1 MRTRT
6 VFAAFAVALATIPAN
21 AEGTYDAGANDDEI
35 LIGITAP
42 LSGPASSYGIACAAH
57 EAYFRMINEE
67 QGGVNGRKLTLKCE
81 DDGFS
86 PPRTIEQTRKLVE
99 SDQVFVIYN
108 SLGTSTNTAV
118 APYLT
123 SMEVPQLLLNSG
135 ASKWNDPAQ
144 NPWQTSSIP
153 HYLTE
158 AQIFAQHIMETMPD
172 AKVALLQQGDDY
184 GKDYLEGLKLGF
196 GDKFDDYVTVQ
207 ETFELSDPTVDS
219 QMLTIASSKADVVVL
234 ASLAKHAAQA
244 IRKLGEIDGYDPV
257 VYLGWSSTGI
267 DTVLK
272 PAGLENAKDI
282 ISTAV
287 IKHPDDPAWADDEG
301 VKDYVAFMDKY
312 HAQGVKANISNVF
325 AYATNE
331 VLVDILTRAGDT
343 LTRENIRDL
352 AQTIDVQPTMFI
364 DGVKFTT
371 TPEDLDPIKTFQLIQ
386 FDGEKW
392 VQIGDPITAE

>member
-1 MRTRT
+1 MTFRLT
-6 VFAAFAVALATIPAN
+6 FAAIAAVAFAASAQ
-21 AEGTYDAGANDDEI
+21 AEGTYDTGASDDEI

-57 EAYFRMINEE
+57 AAYFEMINEK
-67 QGGVNGRKLTLKCE
+67 GGVNDRKLKLLCE

-86 PPRTIEQTRKLVE
+86 PPRAIEQTRKLVE
-99 SDQVFVIYN
+99 SDGVLFMYN

-172 AKVALLQQGDDY
+172 AKVALLQQADDY

-196 GDKFDDYVTVQ
+196 GDKFDQYVTVH

-219 QMLTIASSKADVVVL
+219 QMLTIANSKADIVVL
-234 ASLAKHAAQA
+234 AALAKHAAQG
-244 IRKLGEIDGYDPV
+244 IRKLGEIEGYAPQI
-257 VYLGWSSTGI
+257 YLGWSSTGI

-272 PAGLENAKDI
+272 PAGLEHAKGI

-287 IKHPDDPAWADDEG
+287 IKHPEDPAWAGDPG
-301 VKDYVAFMDKY
+301 VAGYVAFMNEYFPD
-312 HAQGVKANISNVF
+312 GVQANISNVF

-331 VLVDILTRAGDT
+331 VLIDLLERAGDN

-352 AQTIDVQPTMFI
+352 AQTIDVQPSMYI

-371 TPEDLDPIKTFQLIQ
+371 SPDDLDPIKTFQMIQ

-392 VQIGDPITAE
+392 VQIGEPITAD